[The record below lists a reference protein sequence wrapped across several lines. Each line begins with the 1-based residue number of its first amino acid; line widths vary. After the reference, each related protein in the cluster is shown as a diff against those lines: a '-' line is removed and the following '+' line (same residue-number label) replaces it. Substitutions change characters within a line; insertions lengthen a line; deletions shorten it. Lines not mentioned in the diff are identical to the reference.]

1 MVLHECIDV
10 RAFFVF
16 LSKFAL
22 ADCAR
27 HVYKKDTYYAKRHVL
42 CKEAR
47 MEDCT
52 DLKNRALSL

>member
-1 MVLHECIDV
+1 MQSSYIAMNGLHECIDV

-42 CKEAR
+42 CK
-47 MEDCT
+47 D
-52 DLKNRALSL
+52 S